1 MSLLFVYL
9 YTPDEF
15 DKERAHHQA
24 VIQGSDELAVKRIG
38 NLGELAFEQFCREY
52 LPVELWEWKNE
63 EALRLCNPES
73 FSAYDFEVFG
83 YEVDVKTS
91 RDVSA
96 FLPESI
102 LENDP
107 DDDIVVMVWHR
118 DNEDGLIL
126 LGWER
131 VETLKSKA
139 ASQKQFSGEAPE
151 KLVHLAARPM
161 NELIDLGPNT
171 AHMNQK
177 PQNPFKPGD
186 RVQKAGNE
194 DASVAVVI
202 DVLPPEKEAGVY
214 GQNFDGE
221 AVRVAFP
228 DGLSSGPGK
237 WREYHPAILASY
249 CDDQGIKCY
258 TYKHSNLEFAENPFV
273 SADYVFKRN
282 HDDPNTA
289 IVVQRG
295 VKGDDL
301 KIQVVYRGQL
311 DDEEMSSEEV
321 VSHCEANDVKRYTYE
336 YSELE
341 FVDRED
347 I

>member
-1 MSLLFVYL
+1 MYR

-24 VIQGSDELAVKRIG
+24 VIQGADNLAVKRIG

-52 LPVELWEWKNE
+52 LPVEMWEWKNE

-73 FSAYDFEVFG
+73 FSAYDFDVFG

-96 FLPESI
+96 FLPESL

-118 DNEDGLIL
+118 DNEDSLIL

-131 VETLKSKA
+131 LDTLKSKA
-139 ASQKQFSGEAPE
+139 TSQEKFSGSEPE
-151 KLVHLAARPM
+151 KLDHLAARPM

-177 PQNPFKPGD
+177 PENPFKPGD
-186 RVQKAGNE
+186 RVVKEGDE
-194 DASVAVVI
+194 EPSVAVVTE
-202 DVLPPEKEAGVY
+202 VLPPEKEVGIY
-214 GQNFDGE
+214 GQTFDGE
-221 AVRVAFP
+221 AVKVAFP
-228 DGLSSGPGK
+228 DSLDDGPGK

-249 CDDQGIKCY
+249 CADQDIKRY
-258 TYKHSNLEFAENPFV
+258 TYKHSNLEFASNPYATGDLV
-273 SADYVFKRN
+273 YKTS

-289 IVVQRG
+289 MVVRSG
-295 VKGDDL
+295 FD
-301 KIQVVYRGQL
+301 
-311 DDEEMSSEEV
+311 DDEESVEV
-321 VSHCEANDVKRYTYE
+321 VYLGQLEDEERAPNEFESYCDEHDLKRYQYDAE
-336 YSELE
+336 QLA
-341 FVDRED
+341 FVESDAEQ
-347 I
+347 